1 MKTKTED
8 KMTIKQI
15 QELKQ
20 LERLAK
26 DAFFASAVE
35 GEKVDQNLWNALVE
49 ATKNRNLAMTQ
60 FATELGYY

>member
-35 GEKVDQNLWNALVE
+35 GEKVE
-49 ATKNRNLAMTQ
+49 R
-60 FATELGYY
+60 

>member
-1 MKTKTED
+1 
-8 KMTIKQI
+8 MTTKQI
-15 QELKQ
+15 QELKKI
-20 LERLAK
+20 EKLAK

-49 ATKNRNLAMTQ
+49 AIKNRQLAMTQ